1 MRLHNNKLCDTDC
14 CLEIHHLLKYCI
26 LTLRMEE
33 SSRSFARDGGTPD
46 SVMCITSHLSFSR
59 HNWTTATFPDAS
71 PDYKSRRI
79 RDEEKNQRA
88 VFSMFCCKMIWS
100 CTICT
105 FGQQPQVSIILFQL
119 RLIPLLLDCVDLCF
133 ILTSQGT

>member
-1 MRLHNNKLCDTDC
+1 VRLHNNKLCDTDC

-46 SVMCITSHLSFSR
+46 SLMCITSHLSFSR

-79 RDEEKNQRA
+79 RDEENNQRA
-88 VFSMFCCKMIWS
+88 IFSMFCRNVIWS
-100 CTICT
+100 CTMWSAAPSFNYPLPT
-105 FGQQPQVSIILFQL
+105 VVDSSFT
-119 RLIPLLLDCVDLCF
+119 RLYRFVLHSNLSRNLV
-133 ILTSQGT
+133 